1 MIYARLIKY
10 LIFSFVAA
18 SVSAQQIAVS
28 SNELRLCWS
37 QSIKVDEMMAD
48 EKSIF
53 IKFSDGVA
61 SIDSSSGEIRWKNL
75 YGGKILA
82 ISNVENGKIAIV
94 YEAGENL
101 IIRLLSTL
109 TGLGQWQKEI
119 GFNKANV
126 SVSLR
131 KKRLILV
138 SDDGRL
144 IVFSDDGKELWS
156 RKFNGIKST
165 LLSDDKIIIASTDK
179 NIYGLDLNYGTI
191 AFQIA
196 IKSDSATIMLMAED
210 KLLFGDL
217 QGKIAVYDI
226 NQKKVLWEIR
236 LGGQITNLASFE
248 DKILAA
254 SRDNFIY
261 LLSLRNGDR
270 LWKRRFENTPY
281 LKIFKDKAI
290 VYDMESKSIFLL
302 NISTKTPE
310 ISTIIQLEDFPN
322 TMIFSED
329 SLTIATAS
337 KLEKFSRGC

>member
-10 LIFSFVAA
+10 LIFSLVAA

-28 SNELRLCWS
+28 SSELRLCWS
-37 QSIKVDEMMAD
+37 QNIKVDEMIAD

-109 TGLGQWQKEI
+109 TGLSRWQKGI

-126 SVSLR
+126 SVFLHR
-131 KKRLILV
+131 KRLILV

-165 LLSDDKIIIASTDK
+165 LLSDDKIIVASTDK

-196 IKSDSATIMLMAED
+196 IKSDSANIMLMAED

-217 QGKIAVYDI
+217 QGKLAVYDMSE
-226 NQKKVLWEIR
+226 KRVLWEMR
-236 LGGQITNLASFE
+236 LGGQINNLASFE
-248 DKILAA
+248 DKILAV

-261 LLSLRNGDR
+261 LLSLKNGDR

-290 VYDMESKSIFLL
+290 VYEMESKSIFLL
-302 NISTKTPE
+302 NISTKIPE
-310 ISTIIQLEDFPN
+310 ISTIIQLEDFPDI
-322 TMIFSED
+322 MIFSED
-329 SLTIATAS
+329 SLTVATAN

>member
-1 MIYARLIKY
+1 MI
-10 LIFSFVAA
+10 
-18 SVSAQQIAVS
+18 
-28 SNELRLCWS
+28 
-37 QSIKVDEMMAD
+37 AD

-53 IKFSDGVA
+53 ITFSDGVA

-109 TGLGQWQKEI
+109 TGLTQWQKDI

-126 SVSLR
+126 SVFLR

-138 SDDGRL
+138 SDDGGL

-165 LLSDDKIIIASTDK
+165 LLSDDKIIVASTDK
-179 NIYGLDLNYGTI
+179 NLYGLDFNYGTI

-196 IKSDSATIMLMAED
+196 IKSDSANIMLMAED

-217 QGKIAVYDI
+217 QGKLAVYDMSE
-226 NQKKVLWEIR
+226 KRVLWEMR
-236 LGGQITNLASFE
+236 LGGQINNLASFE

-261 LLSLRNGDR
+261 LLSLRNGNR
-270 LWKRRFENTPY
+270 LWKRRFENTPN

-302 NISTKTPE
+302 NISTKIPE

-322 TMIFSED
+322 TIIFSED
-329 SLTIATAS
+329 SLTIATAN